1 MSKRMPKPDRAL
13 KEFFADNET
22 FADLFNAV
30 LFEGE
35 QVIRPEDLQE
45 QNTELTL
52 TTKETKGFGGISRY
66 RDVARKTALGC
77 TFVILGVE
85 NQQKI
90 HYGMPVRKMLYDSL
104 EYVQQCKEK
113 VISNKDNKGYTADEY
128 LSKLKKGTRLSPCF
142 TIVFYVGEKTWDG
155 PRTLHDMLDLDD
167 RIAPFI
173 DNGSINLVEVKNGTQ
188 SYKLHNERLISFFN
202 MLHDVYGRIPSQTKY
217 KGEIAQLI
225 GIVVSSKKIYDM
237 GLEQEEIVMCNA
249 LKELEQKG
257 IEQGIE
263 IGIERGIERGIEQG
277 IERGMERAYLRIAYK
292 LWKKGYSVE
301 QCMEFVDVKEEALV
315 KMYQLFS
322 QYPEVDIQELEKLL

>member
-1 MSKRMPKPDRAL
+1 
-13 KEFFADNET
+13 
-22 FADLFNAV
+22 
-30 LFEGE
+30 
-35 QVIRPEDLQE
+35 
-45 QNTELTL
+45 
-52 TTKETKGFGGISRY
+52 
-66 RDVARKTALGC
+66 
-77 TFVILGVE
+77 
-85 NQQKI
+85 
-90 HYGMPVRKMLYDSL
+90 
-104 EYVQQCKEK
+104 
-113 VISNKDNKGYTADEY
+113 
-128 LSKLKKGTRLSPCF
+128 
-142 TIVFYVGEKTWDG
+142 
-155 PRTLHDMLDLDD
+155 MLDLDD

-173 DNGSINLVEVKNGTQ
+173 DNGSINLVEVKNGIQ
-188 SYKLHNERLISFFN
+188 SYKLHNERLISFFS

-263 IGIERGIERGIEQG
+263 IGIERGIEQGIEQG

-322 QYPEVDIQELEKLL
+322 QYPEVDITQFIKAFEEKKEK